1 MSDNIRLALM
11 RQALALYD
19 ATDDGATVAAC
30 HLQAAVDGLGGGR
43 ATEPGEAIDPE
54 IPEQVRNWLS

>member
-19 ATDDGATVAAC
+19 ATDAE
-30 HLQAAVDGLGGGR
+30 QGLR
-43 ATEPGEAIDPE
+43 PMQPGEDIDPE
-54 IPEQVRNWLS
+54 IPEQLRNWLS

>member
-30 HLQAAVDGLGGGR
+30 HLQAAVDAEQGLR
-43 ATEPGEAIDPE
+43 PMQPGEDIDPE
-54 IPEQVRNWLS
+54 IP

>member
-30 HLQAAVDGLGGGR
+30 HLQAAVAAEQGLR
-43 ATEPGEAIDPE
+43 PMQPGEDIDPV
-54 IPEQVRNWLS
+54 IPEQLRNWLS